1 MNRAGAIKKVTLG
14 KEVRICDLV
23 AVARYSATVGFDEDY
38 KKRVSDSRDLVEQF
52 VKENRRIYGVTTG
65 VGDNVKRVIPESEAM
80 TYQENILLT
89 HCTTVGEPMDREGI
103 RAIMFVMLTNMGSG
117 YTGVRLVLLEK
128 IAAMLNQDVTP
139 WAPQHGSVGYLGVE
153 AHIALVL
160 LGKGRAYYEGKL
172 MSGEE
177 AMKKAGIE
185 TLRLSYKE
193 GLCLVSGCTSPTAL
207 GTLALYDAQNA
218 LATADAIA
226 SLTLEAV
233 CGNMKAFD
241 ERVMSVKRQPDQWKS
256 ADNLRK
262 LVADSRLINEA
273 GGKNLQDALSI
284 RCIPQAHGAAR
295 KTIKDAQ
302 VSIENELNSCDD
314 NPIIH
319 PSGEAMSACNADAGF
334 TGIASDSMVI
344 AACYLAKISERR
356 TDRMLNEHVS
366 GLPAFL
372 VASPGE
378 NSGYMIVQYSS
389 AGLLGEMRVLAHPA
403 SIDAVPTCALQE
415 DYTSMGYNAALKAR
429 KVIELLEYILGNELL
444 TAVQALELR
453 KNKDLPLSENSN
465 EIIAAVRE
473 KVVFM
478 EKDHYI
484 YPEMEWTKE
493 LVHSGRIR
501 AISEKNI
508 GDML

>member
-1 MNRAGAIKKVTLG
+1 MNRASTIDNVILGDEIKID
-14 KEVRICDLV
+14 ELV
-23 AVARYSATVGFDEDY
+23 AVARYNATISFNENY
-38 KKRVSDSRDLVEQF
+38 EKRVRDSRALVEEF

-80 TYQENILLT
+80 RYQENILLS
-89 HCTTVGEPMDREGI
+89 HCTTIGDPLDIEGV
-103 RAIMFVMLTNMGSG
+103 RAVMVAMLSNMGSG
-117 YTGVRLVLLEK
+117 FCGVRLTLLEK
-128 IAAMLNQDVTP
+128 IAEMLNKQVTP

-153 AHIALVL
+153 AHIGLVL
-160 LGKGRAYYEGKL
+160 LGKGKAYYKGEL
-172 MSGEE
+172 LSGAD
-177 AMKKAGIE
+177 AMKRADIK
-185 TLRLSYKE
+185 TLQLSYKE
-193 GLCLVSGCTSPTAL
+193 GLCLISGTTSPTAL
-207 GTLALYDAQNA
+207 SSLALYDAQNA
-218 LATADAIA
+218 LACADAIA
-226 SLTLEAV
+226 SLTLEAL

-241 ERVMSVKRQPDQWKS
+241 DRIMSVKRQPDQWKS

-262 LVADSRLINEA
+262 LLADSCLIEKA
-273 GGKNLQDALSI
+273 GGKNLQDALSL

-295 KTIKDAQ
+295 KTLRDARE
-302 VSIENELNSCDD
+302 SIENELNSCAD

-319 PSGEAMSACNADAGF
+319 PSGEAMSACNPDAGF
-334 TGIASDSMVI
+334 VGIASDTLAI

-356 TDRMLNEHVS
+356 TDRMLNEHLS

-403 SIDAVPTCALQE
+403 SIDAVPTCAMQE

-429 KVIELLEYILGNELL
+429 KIVRNLEYILGNELL
-444 TAVQALELR
+444 TAVQALALR
-453 KNKDLPLSENSN
+453 KDTSLSLSKNSD
-465 EIIAAVRE
+465 EIVAAVRE
-473 KVVFM
+473 RVVFM

-484 YPEMEWTKE
+484 HPEMEWTRE
-493 LVHSGRIR
+493 LVHSGRVR

-508 GDML
+508 GEMI